1 MIEIKTNHW
10 SKEPKKEITLSFRC
24 QLSKN
29 EFYLGNELKKYLGVG
44 TNTQFSLD
52 FLNDILSRASI
63 KDLENILK
71 NPDKEILEDITFHGR
86 NPITDDGLK
95 FKVKVKFFD
104 KCSSQLPDNVI
115 LNITP
120 LEVNEGDGLPFEKTN
135 KAMIVLDSNFEII
148 NGNPQFF
155 KALRYYNMSINIKG
169 KRFADF
175 IETESLAEWKK
186 FKKKA
191 VSGSIKLLH
200 SIDANMIKC
209 MRWYVHF
216 GNNNTYIVAE

>member
-1 MIEIKTNHW
+1 MLEIKTNHW
-10 SKEPKKEITLSFRC
+10 SQEPKKETALLFRC

-29 EFYLGNELKKYLGVG
+29 EFYLGNDLKKYLGI
-44 TNTQFSLD
+44 TSNTQHSLD
-52 FLNDILSRASI
+52 FFNDILSRASI
-63 KDLENILK
+63 RDLENILK
-71 NPDKEILEDITFHGR
+71 NPDKEILEETAFSGR
-86 NPITDDGLK
+86 NPITDDGIK
-95 FKVKVKFFD
+95 FKVKIKFFD

-115 LNITP
+115 LNIIP
-120 LEVNEGDGLPFEKTN
+120 LEVKEKDGLPFETTN
-135 KAMIVLDSNFEII
+135 KAMIVLDKNFKII

-155 KALRYYNMSINIKG
+155 KALRYYNMNISIKG
-169 KRFADF
+169 KQFADF
-175 IETESLAEWKK
+175 VESESLAEWKK
-186 FKKKA
+186 FKQNA

>member
-1 MIEIKTNHW
+1 MLEIKTNHW
-10 SKEPKKEITLSFRC
+10 SLEPKKEITLLFRC

-29 EFYLGNELKKYLGVG
+29 EFYLGNDLKKYLGVG
-44 TNTQFSLD
+44 TNTQHSLD
-52 FLNDILSRASI
+52 FLNDVLSRASI

-71 NPDKEILEDITFHGR
+71 NPDKGVLEETIFHGR
-86 NPITDDGLK
+86 NPITDEGLK
-95 FKVKVKFFD
+95 FKVRVKFFD
-104 KCSSQLPDNVI
+104 KCNSQLPDNVI
-115 LNITP
+115 LNLIP
-120 LEVNEGDGLPFEKTN
+120 EEVQATDGLPFEKTN
-135 KAMIVLDSNFEII
+135 KAMIVLDKNFNII

-155 KALRYYNMSINIKG
+155 KALRYYNMNISIKG
-169 KRFADF
+169 KKFADF
-175 IETESLAEWKK
+175 VESESLAEWKT